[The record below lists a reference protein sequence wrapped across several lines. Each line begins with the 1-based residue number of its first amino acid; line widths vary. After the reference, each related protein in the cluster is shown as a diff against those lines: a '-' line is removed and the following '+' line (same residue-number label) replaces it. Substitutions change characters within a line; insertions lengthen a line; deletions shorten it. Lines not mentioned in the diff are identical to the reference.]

1 MYVYFFS
8 NHSHNEPLKI
18 HSTNIFTLHLSTDS
32 FAQLRNVR
40 TTDVPSKIEI
50 VTRFYA
56 KLERSLEKIK
66 SPRILLVLPSSQNG
80 ISVGCSNLD
89 DDAVLKS
96 YFSRIG
102 SVTPGLSNV
111 RTCDAKGQCTSSSDF
126 DLHLGFIQRLGLRFS
141 PVTMERQNENV
152 SASVGKIISKMI
164 NLLDDL
170 IVIVV
175 GPTERIDIAKHLLV
189 EDHGTNTST
198 TCGDE
203 EDVRPIRTML
213 NEINTIEASRTNA
226 NLIQCQFV
234 TYKKTTTTRTKKKKS
249 RVIIPNVENILGP
262 L

>member
-111 RTCDAKGQCTSSSDF
+111 RTCGQCTSSSDF

-152 SASVGKIISKMI
+152 SVFVGKIISKMI

>member
-1 MYVYFFS
+1 MS
-8 NHSHNEPLKI
+8 GGSGG
-18 HSTNIFTLHLSTDS
+18 DG
-32 FAQLRNVR
+32 
-40 TTDVPSKIEI
+40 
-50 VTRFYA
+50 VTCEL
-56 KLERSLEKIK
+56 LERL
-66 SPRILLVLPSSQNG
+66 
-80 ISVGCSNLD
+80 LD
-89 DDAVLKS
+89 DLVVEDEIEMDSGLKLAFLKS

-111 RTCDAKGQCTSSSDF
+111 Q
-126 DLHLGFIQRLGLRFS
+126 
-141 PVTMERQNENV
+141 
-152 SASVGKIISKMI
+152 
-164 NLLDDL
+164 
-170 IVIVV
+170 
-175 GPTERIDIAKHLLV
+175 RIDIAKHLLV
-189 EDHGTNTST
+189 EDHGTNTFT